1 MKKRNIAIGLGMLG
15 TLSACADGNNGTRP
29 NIIVILADDM
39 GYSDIGCFGSEIDTP
54 NIDRLC
60 SEGMMFTQCY
70 NTARSC
76 PSRASLLTGM
86 YHHKTGVGAMVKP
99 VGDLPNYQGYLNR
112 QCMTIAEVLKTAG
125 YTTYMSGKWHLG
137 DQDGNWPCD
146 RGFDESFVFLGGAG
160 NYFYPNGRKPK
171 KDKSIM
177 AVNDEYYYPPIE
189 GYYHT
194 DAFSEN
200 AVKFIR
206 NHDYDKPFFM
216 YLAYTA
222 PHWPLQAHREDIAK
236 YDGVYDAGWD
246 RMREERY
253 ERMVKSGL
261 IDRKWALSPRDETVP
276 AWDSLS
282 EPEKRYWADVME
294 IYAAMIDRMD
304 QGIGKVIK
312 ALEEKGELDNTMIV
326 FMSDNG
332 GCMEIAGKFADLSKY
347 TGEMGSGDS
356 FLAYEAKWANVSDV
370 PFRYF
375 KHWMHEGGIS
385 TPLLVRYPERIKA
398 GSRSDVP
405 VHITDIAPTCME
417 LGNAEY
423 PVDRNPDLK
432 PLDGKSLCPVFRN
445 PETELHDLLL
455 FEHLGFRALRQGD
468 YKIVS
473 TYPEE
478 KWELYNI
485 AEDRT
490 ELHDLSASMPEK
502 VAEMAEL
509 YRIEAEKAEITDWK
523 TVARIKKEQRA
534 KRKHEK

>member
-1 MKKRNIAIGLGMLG
+1 MNKRNLMAGLGIMC
-15 TLSACADGNNGTRP
+15 TLPACAKEKTDASP

-39 GYSDIGCFGSEIDTP
+39 GYSDIGCFGSEINTP
-54 NIDRLC
+54 NIDRIC
-60 SEGMMFTQCY
+60 DEGMMFTQCY

-99 VGDLPNYQGYLNR
+99 VGDLPNYQGFLNR
-112 QCMTIAEVLKTAG
+112 QCMTIAEVLKTVG
-125 YTTYMSGKWHLG
+125 YETYMSGKWHLG
-137 DQDGNWPCD
+137 DQRGNWPCD
-146 RGFDESFVFLGGAG
+146 RGFDHSFVFLGGAG
-160 NYFYPNGRKPK
+160 SYFYPNGKNPGK
-171 KDKSIM
+171 EKSIM
-177 AVNDEYYYPPIE
+177 AVDDEYYYPPVE

-194 DAFSEN
+194 DAFSDN
-200 AVKFIR
+200 AVRFIEE
-206 NHDYDKPFFM
+206 HDPGKPFFM

-222 PHWPLQAHREDIAK
+222 PHWPLQAHKEDIEK
-236 YDGVYDAGWD
+236 YNGQYDAGWD
-246 RMREERY
+246 VMREQRY
-253 ERMVKSGL
+253 KRMVGSGL
-261 IDRKWALSPRDETVP
+261 IKKEWKLSGRDETVP

-282 EPEKRYWADVME
+282 DEEKTYWADVME

-304 QGIGKVIK
+304 QGIGRVLS
-312 ALEEKGELDNTMIV
+312 ALESKGELDNTMIV

-332 GCMEIAGKFADLSKY
+332 GCMEVAGKFADLSKY

-356 FLAYEAKWANVSDV
+356 FLAYEAKWANLSDV

-385 TPLLVRYPERIKA
+385 TPLLIRYPEKIAA

-405 VHITDIAPTCME
+405 VHIIDIAPTCMD
-417 LGNAEY
+417 LCGAVY
-423 PVDRNPDLK
+423 PVRENPDLK
-432 PLDGKSLCPVFRN
+432 PLDGVSLCPVFEN
-445 PETELHDLLL
+445 PRQPVHDLLM

-485 AEDRT
+485 SKDRT
-490 ELHDLSASMPEK
+490 ELHDLSAEMPDK
-502 VAEMAEL
+502 LSEMVEL
-509 YRIEAEKAEITDWK
+509 YKAEAEKAEVLDWK
-523 TVARIKKEQRA
+523 IVAKIKKEQRKKKTA
-534 KRKHEK
+534 L